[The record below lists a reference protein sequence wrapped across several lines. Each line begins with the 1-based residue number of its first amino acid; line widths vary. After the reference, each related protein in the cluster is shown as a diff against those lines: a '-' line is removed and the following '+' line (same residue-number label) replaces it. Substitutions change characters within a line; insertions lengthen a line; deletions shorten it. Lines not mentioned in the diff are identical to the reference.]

1 MYFQWWKRKSERNL
15 FHSHRMSRQG
25 RIIFWFLCSRVR
37 ITKIIGCIGYI
48 LSTFKG
54 LVFVVFSLWRKV
66 GNQLHKIALIYEI
79 QDFQVLTVVHPLYL
93 TPLINAHQVRIFIT
107 KVIRHNFITF
117 IADVCWLRLDFESF
131 TLQGVADTQELNGGV
146 CLDSFSV
153 SVCIYL
159 NECHFSFIVLV
170 IFSVKYWSTSSC
182 HLRAKYWSTQ

>member
-1 MYFQWWKRKSERNL
+1 MLLISSIFSLTVPFPLHSNLQSLLGITNKSLDTYTILICIFGYMYFQWWKRKSERNL

-66 GNQLHKIALIYEI
+66 GNQLHKIALIYET

-107 KVIRHNFITF
+107 KLSVII
-117 IADVCWLRLDFESF
+117 L
-131 TLQGVADTQELNGGV
+131 
-146 CLDSFSV
+146 
-153 SVCIYL
+153 
-159 NECHFSFIVLV
+159 
-170 IFSVKYWSTSSC
+170 
-182 HLRAKYWSTQ
+182 

>member
-1 MYFQWWKRKSERNL
+1 MEESGQPITQNCTYIRNPGFPSAYSGTSPVSYTINKCSSGMYSY
-15 FHSHRMSRQG
+15 H
-25 RIIFWFLCSRVR
+25 LC
-37 ITKIIGCIGYI
+37 I
-48 LSTFKG
+48 L
-54 LVFVVFSLWRKV
+54 
-66 GNQLHKIALIYEI
+66 
-79 QDFQVLTVVHPLYL
+79 
-93 TPLINAHQVRIFIT
+93 
-107 KVIRHNFITF
+107 NFITF
-117 IADVCWLRLDFESF
+117 FITDVCWLRLDFESF

>member
-1 MYFQWWKRKSERNL
+1 MAMYFQWWKRKSERNL
-15 FHSHRMSRQG
+15 FHSHRMPRQG

-66 GNQLHKIALIYEI
+66 GNQLHKIALIYET

-107 KVIRHNFITF
+107 KLSVII
-117 IADVCWLRLDFESF
+117 L
-131 TLQGVADTQELNGGV
+131 
-146 CLDSFSV
+146 
-153 SVCIYL
+153 
-159 NECHFSFIVLV
+159 
-170 IFSVKYWSTSSC
+170 
-182 HLRAKYWSTQ
+182 